1 VLGIYDLRRCIRL
14 IYAYYPGCSL
24 TGSAR
29 KLDKGVRKL
38 FKKLGHTL
46 KDIPDWNCC
55 GAFEYGDRK
64 ELVKLSGENLQKA
77 KGVAPEVLAPCP
89 ACSRNLKEAN
99 EDGSLRVYNPLDL
112 FDKEFLS
119 GLTMKRD
126 LKGQVFTPYYGCVLM
141 RPKETAIPNSN
152 VMEDFVT
159 SLGGDVAGEKI
170 KDRCCG
176 GNQFFINKWAT
187 EKLSRM
193 ILEKSKGTILVFC
206 PLCQM
211 ALKTFSTNEKIIY
224 FTDLILYASGEENKL

>member
-1 VLGIYDLRRCIRL
+1 M

-29 KLDKGVRKL
+29 KLDKGVRRI

-77 KGVAPEVLAPCP
+77 NGVAPEVIAPCP

-99 EDGSLRVYNPLDL
+99 EGGNLRVYNPLDL

-119 GLTMKRD
+119 GLTMKR
-126 LKGQVFTPYYGCVLM
+126 V
-141 RPKETAIPNSN
+141 I
-152 VMEDFVT
+152 
-159 SLGGDVAGEKI
+159 
-170 KDRCCG
+170 
-176 GNQFFINKWAT
+176 
-187 EKLSRM
+187 
-193 ILEKSKGTILVFC
+193 
-206 PLCQM
+206 
-211 ALKTFSTNEKIIY
+211 
-224 FTDLILYASGEENKL
+224 